1 MSNKKA
7 LVSPKIE
14 VDSQPTEKVYEA
26 ARLLNEILATVSN
39 PNVSALLNQPKKKG
53 QGNEARDL
61 AEFAVNELYGIVCI
75 LSDVVQDNMK
85 PTKDTPNVN

>member
-1 MSNKKA
+1 MN
-7 LVSPKIE
+7 
-14 VDSQPTEKVYEA
+14 T
-26 ARLLNEILATVSN
+26 
-39 PNVSALLNQPKKKG
+39 KKKG

-85 PTKDTPNVN
+85 PTKDSPNVN